1 MLMSPYSHIV
11 AQGIHL
17 ARNTSSVEAITG
29 RMPDGVVAEMWDLL
43 GFDTSRVHHKESIGA
58 KEVIFG
64 CRTPLSHPWLSLRS
78 LETLGL
84 NNTRVPLEE
93 RKKVC
98 YYIFRRARFPTLT
111 VVNDFLKPLDRLFQS
126 FSRRR

>member
-1 MLMSPYSHIV
+1 M
-11 AQGIHL
+11 
-17 ARNTSSVEAITG
+17 EAITG

-43 GFDTSRVHHKESIGA
+43 GFDASRVRHKESIGA

-78 LETLGL
+78 LETFGL

-93 RKKVC
+93 RKKVRN
-98 YYIFRRARFPTLT
+98 YILRLARFPTPIT
-111 VVNDFLKPLDRLFQS
+111 NDPLPLDCLFQS
-126 FSRRR
+126 FNRRRQQWSTSHTQ